1 MELYMHRGITFT
13 LIILT
18 TALSACTSNSP
29 STDPSLVGSW
39 QGMREEHG
47 KCQFLSW
54 NTNFEPNGRFS
65 ITFFRDAQR
74 TQPIQTERGSWSA
87 ANGKNE
93 MKTDG
98 VRTPEIYEYKI
109 LDGNTIHYVNTVTD
123 PTADCQEDYA
133 FTEHR
138 IRN

>member
-1 MELYMHRGITFT
+1 MHWGITFT

-29 STDPSLVGSW
+29 STAPSLVGSW

>member
-1 MELYMHRGITFT
+1 MHRGITFT

-54 NTNFEPNGRFS
+54 NTNFETNGRFS
-65 ITFFRDAQR
+65 ITFFPETR
-74 TQPIQTERGSWSA
+74 
-87 ANGKNE
+87 NGPNPFKPSEVPGLRRMARMNE
-93 MKTDG
+93 NG
-98 VRTPEIYEYKI
+98 
-109 LDGNTIHYVNTVTD
+109 TVSGL
-123 PTADCQEDYA
+123 
-133 FTEHR
+133 
-138 IRN
+138 RNL